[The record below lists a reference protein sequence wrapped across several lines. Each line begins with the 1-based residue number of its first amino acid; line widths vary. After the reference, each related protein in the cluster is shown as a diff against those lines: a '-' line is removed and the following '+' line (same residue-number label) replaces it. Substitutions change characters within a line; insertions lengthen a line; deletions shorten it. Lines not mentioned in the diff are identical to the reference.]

1 MFKFTDLSDDDVF
14 KPETFRLDARAF
26 WEKRRTASKPY
37 VFDLRSPED
46 YEAGHLPGA
55 QNLPVEQF
63 ENSIYQMP
71 FSGDIL
77 IYGSENGEVLTAGE
91 ILYDN
96 GFDTFWFTEGFETLY
111 RPEGSWLVVT
121 DEALK
126 VLRDRLTEEEAKAV
140 RIEVESGSPLKGS
153 YAVAYVPDGESVD
166 DLIGFEVQGTP
177 FVAVR
182 EAVPFLEGT
191 EIFINGE
198 DELEIQNP
206 NLSAKELSGS
216 IEEQVQTLL
225 DDQINPMVAGHG
237 GMVSLRGIEEG
248 KVYLEF
254 GGGCQGCG
262 MIDVTLKQGVE
273 VMLKDHIPD
282 LVGVF
287 DVTDHAEGENP
298 YYQPSSK

>member
-14 KPETFRLDARAF
+14 KPETCRLDAKAF
-26 WEKRRTASKPY
+26 WEKRRTSSKPY

-46 YEAGHLPGA
+46 HEAGHLPGA
-55 QNLPVEQF
+55 NSLPVEHF

-71 FSGDIL
+71 FTGDIL
-77 IYGSENGEVLTAGE
+77 IYGSENGEALTAGE

-96 GFDTFWFTEGFETLY
+96 GLDTFGFTEDFEGLY
-111 RPEGSWLVVT
+111 RPEGSWLSVT
-121 DEALK
+121 DDALK
-126 VLRDRLTEEEAKAV
+126 ILRDRLTEESAKAV
-140 RIEVESGSPLKGS
+140 RIEVEASSPLKGR
-153 YAVAYVPDGESVD
+153 YAVAYVPDTESVD
-166 DLIGFEVQGTP
+166 DLIGFEVQEVP
-177 FVAVR
+177 FVAAR
-182 EAVPFLEGT
+182 EVVPFLEGT

-206 NLSAKELSGS
+206 TLSVKALIGS

-225 DDQINPMVAGHG
+225 DDQVNPMVAGHG
-237 GMVSLRGIEEG
+237 GVVSLRGIEDG

-282 LVGVF
+282 LVGIF
-287 DVTDHAEGENP
+287 DVTDHAEGQNP
-298 YYQPSSK
+298 YYQASSK

>member
-14 KPETFRLDARAF
+14 KPETYRLDAKAF
-26 WEKRRTASKPY
+26 WEKRRTSSKPY

-46 YEAGHLPGA
+46 HEAGHIPGA
-55 QNLPVEQF
+55 NSLPVEHF
-63 ENSIYQMP
+63 EDSIYQMP
-71 FSGDIL
+71 FTGDIL
-77 IYGSENGEVLTAGE
+77 IYGSENGETLTAGE

-96 GFDTFWFTEGFETLY
+96 GFDTFGFTEDFEGLY
-111 RPEGSWLVVT
+111 RPEGSWLSVT
-121 DEALK
+121 EDALQ
-126 VLRDRLTEEEAKAV
+126 VLRNRLAEESAKAV
-140 RIEVESGSPLKGS
+140 RVEVESGSPLKGR
-153 YAVAYVPDGESVD
+153 YAVAYVPDSESVD
-166 DLIGFEVQGTP
+166 DLIGFEVQEVP
-177 FVAVR
+177 FV
-182 EAVPFLEGT
+182 AVPFLEGT

-206 NLSAKELSGS
+206 NLSVKELSGS

-225 DDQINPMVAGHG
+225 DDQVNPMVAAHG
-237 GMVSLRGIEEG
+237 GMVSLRGIEDG

-282 LVGVF
+282 LVGIF
-287 DVTDHAEGENP
+287 DVTDHAEGQNP
-298 YYQPSSK
+298 YYQASSK

>member
-14 KPETFRLDARAF
+14 KPETCRLDAKAF
-26 WEKRRTASKPY
+26 WEKRRTSSKPY

-46 YEAGHLPGA
+46 HEAGHLPGA
-55 QNLPVEQF
+55 NSLPVEHF

-71 FSGDIL
+71 FTGDIL
-77 IYGSENGEVLTAGE
+77 IYGSENGEALTAGE

-96 GFDTFWFTEGFETLY
+96 GFDTFGFTEDFEGLY
-111 RPEGSWLVVT
+111 RPEGSWLSVT
-121 DEALK
+121 DDALK
-126 VLRDRLTEEEAKAV
+126 ILRDRLTEESAKAV
-140 RIEVESGSPLKGS
+140 RIEVESSSPLKGR
-153 YAVAYVPDGESVD
+153 YAVAYVPDTESVD
-166 DLIGFEVQGTP
+166 DLIGFEVQEVP
-177 FVAVR
+177 FVAAR
-182 EAVPFLEGT
+182 EVVPFLEGT

-206 NLSAKELSGS
+206 NLSVKALIGS

-225 DDQINPMVAGHG
+225 DDQVNPMVAGHG
-237 GMVSLRGIEEG
+237 GVVSLRGIEDG

-273 VMLKDHIPD
+273 VAIKDAVPEIEEVVD
-282 LVGVF
+282 I
-287 DVTDHAEGENP
+287 TDHDSGSDP
-298 YYQPSSK
+298 YYKPSKK